1 MGYIIVD
8 GRMRNIEKNTLKYL
22 GYKLIELKK
31 SNNVYAE
38 ISSHVDIFTTKINDT
53 LVVEKSKFENN
64 LADYSKKIENLKK
77 SINALNSEVNS
88 KRSELFDISEEIN
101 LQDFGIYKPHYDC
114 LSSEQYKERITG
126 NRLLQKKMI
135 KEKTAMNYFDGWTLD
150 GSKSK
155 GRAMNNDNMK
165 MVMRAFNY
173 ECDSIIDK
181 VKYNNIEKIKDQIYK
196 SANTINKL
204 NIRNKIE
211 IRPEYINL
219 KIQEL
224 ELDHEYSQKKQEEKE
239 ILREQRAEE
248 REQAKL
254 QKEIE
259 AERKKIQK
267 EQTHYQTAKEK
278 YLKELTTA
286 EDSQKEDIVN
296 KIKDIDNHL
305 EEINKNLQDIDYRQS
320 NQRAGYV
327 YVISNIGS
335 FGENIYKIGM
345 TRRLD
350 PQDRV
355 DELGDASVPFTFD
368 VHAMIFSDDAPAL
381 ENALHKAFEDKK
393 VNLVNNRKEFF
404 NVTLEEIKKEV
415 KKHQEKMIEIKDVP
429 EAEQYRESLMLRKA
443 MNK

>member
-1 MGYIIVD
+1 MGLFNKKELQ
-8 GRMRNIEKNTLKYL
+8 RIEELENVNKKLQETIDTIGAREYLDVKEKIDQLSSQFEDEKKKIDKDTYQLKL
-22 GYKLIELKK
+22 KREELHDQLKK
-31 SNNVYAE
+31 LNQ
-38 ISSHVDIFTTKINDT
+38 DIERKKND
-53 LVVEKSKFENN
+53 
-64 LADYSKKIENLKK
+64 
-77 SINALNSEVNS
+77 
-88 KRSELFDISEEIN
+88 LFDISEEVD

-224 ELDHEYSQKKQEEKE
+224 ELVHEYRQKKQEEKE

-381 ENALHKAFEDKK
+381 ENALHKAFDDKK

-404 NVTLEEIKKEV
+404 NVTLDEIKAEV
-415 KKHQEKMIEIKDVP
+415 KKHQEKMIEIKDIP
-429 EAEQYRESLMLRKA
+429 EAEQFRETLMLRKA

>member
-1 MGYIIVD
+1 MGLFNKKELQ
-8 GRMRNIEKNTLKYL
+8 RIEELENVNKKLQETIDTIGAREYLDVKEKIDQLSSQFEDEKKKIDKDIYQLKL
-22 GYKLIELKK
+22 KREELHDQLKK
-31 SNNVYAE
+31 LNQ
-38 ISSHVDIFTTKINDT
+38 DIERKKND
-53 LVVEKSKFENN
+53 
-64 LADYSKKIENLKK
+64 
-77 SINALNSEVNS
+77 
-88 KRSELFDISEEIN
+88 LFDISEEVD

-224 ELDHEYSQKKQEEKE
+224 ELVHEYRQKKQEEKE

-381 ENALHKAFEDKK
+381 ENALHKAFDDKK
-393 VNLVNNRKEFF
+393 VNLVNNHKEFF
-404 NVTLEEIKKEV
+404 NVTLDEIKAEV
-415 KKHQEKMIEIKDVP
+415 KKHQEKMIEIKDIP
-429 EAEQYRESLMLRKA
+429 EAEQFRETLMLRKA

>member
-1 MGYIIVD
+1 
-8 GRMRNIEKNTLKYL
+8 
-22 GYKLIELKK
+22 
-31 SNNVYAE
+31 
-38 ISSHVDIFTTKINDT
+38 
-53 LVVEKSKFENN
+53 
-64 LADYSKKIENLKK
+64 
-77 SINALNSEVNS
+77 
-88 KRSELFDISEEIN
+88 
-101 LQDFGIYKPHYDC
+101 
-114 LSSEQYKERITG
+114 
-126 NRLLQKKMI
+126 MI

-224 ELDHEYSQKKQEEKE
+224 ELVHEYRQKKQEEKE

-381 ENALHKAFEDKK
+381 ENALHKAFDDKK

-404 NVTLEEIKKEV
+404 NVTLDEIKAEV
-415 KKHQEKMIEIKDVP
+415 KKHQEKMIEIKDIP
-429 EAEQYRESLMLRKA
+429 EAEQFRETLMLRKA

>member
-1 MGYIIVD
+1 MDVK
-8 GRMRNIEKNTLKYL
+8 EKIDQLSSQFEDEKKKIDKDIYQLKL
-22 GYKLIELKK
+22 KREELHDQLKK
-31 SNNVYAE
+31 LNQ
-38 ISSHVDIFTTKINDT
+38 DIERKKND
-53 LVVEKSKFENN
+53 
-64 LADYSKKIENLKK
+64 
-77 SINALNSEVNS
+77 
-88 KRSELFDISEEIN
+88 LFDISEEVD

-224 ELDHEYSQKKQEEKE
+224 ELVHEYRQKKQEEKE

-381 ENALHKAFEDKK
+381 ENALHKAFDDKK

-404 NVTLEEIKKEV
+404 NVTLDEIKAEV
-415 KKHQEKMIEIKDVP
+415 KKHQEKMIEIKDIP
-429 EAEQYRESLMLRKA
+429 EAEQFRETLMLRKA

>member
-1 MGYIIVD
+1 MGLFNKKELQ
-8 GRMRNIEKNTLKYL
+8 RIEELENVNKKLQETIDTIGAREYLDVKEKIDQLSSQFEDEKKKIDKDIYQLKL
-22 GYKLIELKK
+22 KREELHDQLKK
-31 SNNVYAE
+31 LNQ
-38 ISSHVDIFTTKINDT
+38 DIERKKND
-53 LVVEKSKFENN
+53 
-64 LADYSKKIENLKK
+64 
-77 SINALNSEVNS
+77 
-88 KRSELFDISEEIN
+88 LFDISEEVD

-224 ELDHEYSQKKQEEKE
+224 ELVHEYRQKKQEEKE

-381 ENALHKAFEDKK
+381 ENALHKAFDDKK

-404 NVTLEEIKKEV
+404 NVTLDEIKAEV
-415 KKHQEKMIEIKDVP
+415 KKHQEKMIEIKDIP
-429 EAEQYRESLMLRKA
+429 EAEQFRETLMLRKA

>member
-1 MGYIIVD
+1 MGLFNKKELQ
-8 GRMRNIEKNTLKYL
+8 RIEELENVNKKLQETIDTIGAREYLDVKEKIDQLSSQFEDEKKKIDKDIYQLKL
-22 GYKLIELKK
+22 KREELHDQLKK
-31 SNNVYAE
+31 LNQ
-38 ISSHVDIFTTKINDT
+38 DIERKKND
-53 LVVEKSKFENN
+53 
-64 LADYSKKIENLKK
+64 
-77 SINALNSEVNS
+77 
-88 KRSELFDISEEIN
+88 LFDISEEVD

-224 ELDHEYSQKKQEEKE
+224 ELVHEYRQKKQEEKE

-259 AERKKIQK
+259 AERK
-267 EQTHYQTAKEK
+267 
-278 YLKELTTA
+278 
-286 EDSQKEDIVN
+286 S
-296 KIKDIDNHL
+296 
-305 EEINKNLQDIDYRQS
+305 
-320 NQRAGYV
+320 
-327 YVISNIGS
+327 
-335 FGENIYKIGM
+335 
-345 TRRLD
+345 
-350 PQDRV
+350 
-355 DELGDASVPFTFD
+355 
-368 VHAMIFSDDAPAL
+368 
-381 ENALHKAFEDKK
+381 
-393 VNLVNNRKEFF
+393 
-404 NVTLEEIKKEV
+404 
-415 KKHQEKMIEIKDVP
+415 
-429 EAEQYRESLMLRKA
+429 
-443 MNK
+443 